1 MIIHIGENISL
12 LGKSIV
18 AILDVKTV
26 LESKDTKDFIDD
38 LIKKNCLAN
47 NLEKNIKTYII
58 TTDDNSIINR
68 KKTNKYKLYV
78 SNISSTSL
86 LKRINMNE
94 LDWRKVNG

>member
-38 LIKKNCLAN
+38 LIKK
-47 NLEKNIKTYII
+47 IVWQII
-58 TTDDNSIINR
+58 
-68 KKTNKYKLYV
+68 
-78 SNISSTSL
+78 
-86 LKRINMNE
+86 
-94 LDWRKVNG
+94 